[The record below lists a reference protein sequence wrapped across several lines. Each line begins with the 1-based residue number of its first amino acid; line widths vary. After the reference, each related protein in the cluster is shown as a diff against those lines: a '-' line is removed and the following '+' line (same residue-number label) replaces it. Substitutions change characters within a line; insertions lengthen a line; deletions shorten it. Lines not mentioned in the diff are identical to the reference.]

1 MKWTSILFPA
11 IGVFMAQFLLVDFLS
26 LNMIRPDFLVVYIFY
41 ISLVYGKTTGVL
53 TGFLLGLLSDLSGV
67 GSFFGL
73 SPLSLSLTAYLTGYL
88 NGKYERMLP
97 YLFHG
102 AWISIIGFHFIIIS
116 YVRFQSILLSDP
128 IAFWIKCFMSFSY
141 TMMFLLIIQF
151 FYPVK
156 EASRAEIN

>member
-1 MKWTSILFPA
+1 MKRTSILFFA

-156 EASRAEIN
+156 EASHAEIN

>member
-41 ISLVYGKTTGVL
+41 ISLVYGKTTGVF

-156 EASRAEIN
+156 EASHAKIS

>member
-1 MKWTSILFPA
+1 MKRTSILFSA
-11 IGVFMAQFLLVDFLS
+11 IGVFMAQFLLVDLLS

-41 ISLVYGKTTGVL
+41 ISLVYGKTTGVF

-156 EASRAEIN
+156 EASHAKIN

>member
-1 MKWTSILFPA
+1 MQRTSILFSA

-156 EASRAEIN
+156 EASHAKIG

>member
-1 MKWTSILFPA
+1 MKWTSILFSA

-26 LNMIRPDFLVVYIFY
+26 LNMIRPDFLVIYIFY
-41 ISLVYGKTTGVL
+41 ISLVYGKTTGVF

>member
-1 MKWTSILFPA
+1 MKWTSILFSA

-53 TGFLLGLLSDLSGV
+53 IGFLLGLLSDLSGV

-156 EASRAEIN
+156 EASHAKIG

>member
-1 MKWTSILFPA
+1 MKRTSILFSA

-102 AWISIIGFHFIIIS
+102 SWISIIGFHFFIIS

-156 EASRAEIN
+156 EASHAKIG

>member
-1 MKWTSILFPA
+1 
-11 IGVFMAQFLLVDFLS
+11 MAQFLLVDFLS

-41 ISLVYGKTTGVL
+41 ISLVYGKTTGVF

-102 AWISIIGFHFIIIS
+102 SWITIIGFHFFIIS

-156 EASRAEIN
+156 EASHAKIG

>member
-41 ISLVYGKTTGVL
+41 ISLVYGKTTGVF

-156 EASRAEIN
+156 EASHAEIN

>member
-1 MKWTSILFPA
+1 
-11 IGVFMAQFLLVDFLS
+11 MAQFLLVDFLS
-26 LNMIRPDFLVVYIFY
+26 LNMIRPDFLVIYIFY
-41 ISLVYGKTTGVL
+41 ISLVYGKMTGVF

-73 SPLSLSLTAYLTGYL
+73 SPLSLSITAYLTGYL

-156 EASRAEIN
+156 EASHAEIN

>member
-1 MKWTSILFPA
+1 MKRTSILFSA

-156 EASRAEIN
+156 EASHAEIN

>member
-26 LNMIRPDFLVVYIFY
+26 LNMIRPDFLVIYIFY
-41 ISLVYGKTTGVL
+41 ISLVYGKTAGVF

-156 EASRAEIN
+156 EASHAEID

>member
-1 MKWTSILFPA
+1 MKRTSILFFA

>member
-1 MKWTSILFPA
+1 MKWVSILFPA
-11 IGVFMAQFLLVDFLS
+11 IGVFMFQFLLVDFLS
-26 LNMIRPDFLVVYIFY
+26 LNMIRPDFIVVYVFY
-41 ISLVYGKTTGVL
+41 ISLVYGKTTGIF

-73 SPLSLSLTAYLTGYL
+73 SPLSLSVTAYFTGYL

-128 IAFWIKCFMSFSY
+128 ISFWIKCLMSFSY

-156 EASRAEIN
+156 EASHAEIN

>member
-1 MKWTSILFPA
+1 MKWTSILFSA

-26 LNMIRPDFLVVYIFY
+26 LNMIRPDFLVIYIFF
-41 ISLVYGKTTGVL
+41 ICLVYGKTTGVF

-156 EASRAEIN
+156 EASHAKIG

>member
-1 MKWTSILFPA
+1 MKWTSILFSA

-41 ISLVYGKTTGVL
+41 ISLVYGKTTGVF

-102 AWISIIGFHFIIIS
+102 SWISIIGFHFFIIS

-156 EASRAEIN
+156 EASHAKIG

>member
-156 EASRAEIN
+156 EASHAEIN

>member
-128 IAFWIKCFMSFSY
+128 IAFGIKCFMSFSY
-141 TMMFLLIIQF
+141 TMMFLLVIQF

-156 EASRAEIN
+156 EASHAKIG

>member
-1 MKWTSILFPA
+1 MKWTSILFSA
-11 IGVFMAQFLLVDFLS
+11 IGVFMAQFLLVDLLS

-41 ISLVYGKTTGVL
+41 ISLVYGKTTGVF

-73 SPLSLSLTAYLTGYL
+73 SPLSLSFTAYLTGYL

-156 EASRAEIN
+156 EASHAEIN

>member
-1 MKWTSILFPA
+1 MKWTSILFSA

-41 ISLVYGKTTGVL
+41 ISLVYGKTTGVF

-102 AWISIIGFHFIIIS
+102 SWISIIGFHFFIIS

-156 EASRAEIN
+156 EASHAKIN

>member
-1 MKWTSILFPA
+1 MKLTSILFSA

-156 EASRAEIN
+156 EASHAEIN

>member
-1 MKWTSILFPA
+1 MKWTSILFSA

-41 ISLVYGKTTGVL
+41 ISLVYGKTTGVF

>member
-1 MKWTSILFPA
+1 MKLTSILFSA
-11 IGVFMAQFLLVDFLS
+11 IGVFMTQFLLVDFLS

-156 EASRAEIN
+156 EASHAEIN

>member
-1 MKWTSILFPA
+1 MKWTSILFSA

-41 ISLVYGKTTGVL
+41 ISLVYGKTTGVF

-102 AWISIIGFHFIIIS
+102 SWISIIGFHFFIIS

-156 EASRAEIN
+156 EASHAEIN

>member
-1 MKWTSILFPA
+1 MKWTSILFSA

-41 ISLVYGKTTGVL
+41 ISLVYGKTTGVF

-128 IAFWIKCFMSFSY
+128 IAFWIKYFMSFSY

>member
-26 LNMIRPDFLVVYIFY
+26 LNMIRPDFLVIYIFY
-41 ISLVYGKTTGVL
+41 ISLVYGKTTGVF

-102 AWISIIGFHFIIIS
+102 SWITIIGFHFFIIS

-156 EASRAEIN
+156 EASHAEIN

>member
-26 LNMIRPDFLVVYIFY
+26 LNMIRPDFLVIYIFY
-41 ISLVYGKTTGVL
+41 ISLVYGKTTGVF

-128 IAFWIKCFMSFSY
+128 IAFWIKYFMSFSY

>member
-1 MKWTSILFPA
+1 MKWISILFPA
-11 IGVFMAQFLLVDFLS
+11 IGVFMAHFLLVVFLS
-26 LNMIRPDFLVVYIFY
+26 LNMFRPDFLVIYIFY
-41 ISLVYGKTTGVL
+41 ISLVYGKTTGVF

-156 EASRAEIN
+156 EASHAEIN

>member
-1 MKWTSILFPA
+1 
-11 IGVFMAQFLLVDFLS
+11 MAQFLLVDLLS

-41 ISLVYGKTTGVL
+41 ISLVYGKTTGVF

-156 EASRAEIN
+156 EASHAEIN

>member
-1 MKWTSILFPA
+1 MKWTNILFPA

-26 LNMIRPDFLVVYIFY
+26 LNMIRPDFLVIYIFY
-41 ISLVYGKTTGVL
+41 ISLVYGKTTGVF

-156 EASRAEIN
+156 EASHAEIN

>member
-1 MKWTSILFPA
+1 MKWVSILFPA

-41 ISLVYGKTTGVL
+41 ISLVYGKTTGVF

-102 AWISIIGFHFIIIS
+102 SWISIIGFHFFIIS

-156 EASRAEIN
+156 EASHAEIN

>member
-1 MKWTSILFPA
+1 
-11 IGVFMAQFLLVDFLS
+11 MAQFLLVDFLS
-26 LNMIRPDFLVVYIFY
+26 LNMIRPDFLVVYVFY

-73 SPLSLSLTAYLTGYL
+73 SPLSLSVTAYLTGYL

-102 AWISIIGFHFIIIS
+102 TWISIIGLHFIIIS

-156 EASRAEIN
+156 EASHAEIN

>member
-26 LNMIRPDFLVVYIFY
+26 LNMIRPDFLVIYIFY
-41 ISLVYGKTTGVL
+41 ISLVYGKTTGVF

-156 EASRAEIN
+156 EASHAEIN

>member
-1 MKWTSILFPA
+1 MKWTSILFSA

-156 EASRAEIN
+156 EASHAKIG